1 MANQVPIIID
11 EISEDLLQV
20 KLKEKEIDYPYFFWQ
35 FSQHILKSIDN
46 LEVVSGEDSLVIQF
60 NPLLQ
65 DRVEIKEEI
74 YKLNESID
82 VPVKNKLKESIT
94 VPVCYDDEFALD
106 MSHILNH
113 AGLSRSEVIGE
124 HCHRDYEVKMIGFTP
139 GFVYLGELS
148 EKIKLPRLTNPRPF
162 VPKGSIGIANNRT
175 GIYPIEGPAG
185 WAIIGRTPMNL
196 FDIKRINP
204 FLILPSMELIFEQIT
219 KSEFNAMLKD

>member
-1 MANQVPIIID
+1 MANQVLIIID

-20 KLKEKEIDYPYFFWQ
+20 KLKEIEIDYPYFFWQ
-35 FSQHILKSIDN
+35 LSQHILKSNDN
-46 LEVVSGEDSLVIQF
+46 LEVVPGEDSLVIQF

-82 VPVKNKLKESIT
+82 APVKNKLKESIT

-185 WAIIGRTPMNL
+185 WSIIGRTPMNL

>member
-1 MANQVPIIID
+1 MANQVLIIID

-185 WAIIGRTPMNL
+185 WSIIGRTPMNL

>member
-82 VPVKNKLKESIT
+82 APVKNNLKESIT

-106 MSHILNH
+106 MSHILKH
-113 AGLSRSEVIGE
+113 SGLSRSEVIGE

-185 WAIIGRTPMNL
+185 WSIIGRTPMNL

>member
-20 KLKEKEIDYPYFFWQ
+20 KLKEIEIDYPYFFWQ

-65 DRVEIKEEI
+65 DREEIKEEI

-82 VPVKNKLKESIT
+82 APVKNKLKESIT

-185 WAIIGRTPMNL
+185 WSIIGRTPMNL

>member
-20 KLKEKEIDYPYFFWQ
+20 KLKEIEIDYPYFFWQ
-35 FSQHILKSIDN
+35 LSQHILKSNDN
-46 LEVVSGEDSLVIQF
+46 LEVVPGEDSLVIQF

-82 VPVKNKLKESIT
+82 APIKNKLKGSII
-94 VPVCYDDEFALD
+94 VPVCYDGEFALD
-106 MSHILNH
+106 MKNILNH
-113 AGLSRSEVIGE
+113 TGLSRGEVIGE
-124 HCHRDYEVKMIGFTP
+124 HCHRNYEVRMIGFTP

-162 VPKGSIGIANNRT
+162 VPKGSVGIANNRT
-175 GIYPIEGPAG
+175 GIYPIQGPAG
-185 WAIIGRTPMNL
+185 WSIIGRTPIDL
-196 FDIKRINP
+196 FDIRRINP
-204 FLILPSMELIFEQIT
+204 FLILPRMELIFEQIT

>member
-82 VPVKNKLKESIT
+82 APVKNKLKESIT

-185 WAIIGRTPMNL
+185 WSIIGRTPMNL

>member
-20 KLKEKEIDYPYFFWQ
+20 TLKEIEIDYPYFFWQ
-35 FSQHILKSIDN
+35 FSQHILKSNDN

-82 VPVKNKLKESIT
+82 APVKNNLKESIT

-106 MSHILNH
+106 MSHILKH
-113 AGLSRSEVIGE
+113 SGLSRSEVIGE

-162 VPKGSIGIANNRT
+162 IPKGSIGIANNRT

-185 WAIIGRTPMNL
+185 WSIIGRTPMNL

>member
-20 KLKEKEIDYPYFFWQ
+20 KLKEIEIDYPYFFWQ
-35 FSQHILKSIDN
+35 FSQHILKSNEN

-82 VPVKNKLKESIT
+82 APVKNKLKESIT

-106 MSHILNH
+106 MSHILKH
-113 AGLSRSEVIGE
+113 SGLSRSEVIGE
-124 HCHRDYEVKMIGFTP
+124 HCHRGYEVKMIGFTP

-185 WAIIGRTPMNL
+185 WSIIGRTPMNL
-196 FDIKRINP
+196 FDVKRINP

>member
-20 KLKEKEIDYPYFFWQ
+20 TLKEIEIDYPYFFWQ
-35 FSQHILKSIDN
+35 FSQHILKSNDN

-82 VPVKNKLKESIT
+82 APVKNKLKESIT

-106 MSHILNH
+106 MSHILKH
-113 AGLSRSEVIGE
+113 SGLSRSEVIGE

-162 VPKGSIGIANNRT
+162 IPKGSIGIANNRT

-185 WAIIGRTPMNL
+185 WSIIGRTPMNL
-196 FDIKRINP
+196 FDIKRVNP

>member
-46 LEVVSGEDSLVIQF
+46 LEVVPGEDSLVIQF

-82 VPVKNKLKESIT
+82 APVKNKLKE
-94 VPVCYDDEFALD
+94 
-106 MSHILNH
+106 
-113 AGLSRSEVIGE
+113 
-124 HCHRDYEVKMIGFTP
+124 
-139 GFVYLGELS
+139 
-148 EKIKLPRLTNPRPF
+148 
-162 VPKGSIGIANNRT
+162 
-175 GIYPIEGPAG
+175 
-185 WAIIGRTPMNL
+185 
-196 FDIKRINP
+196 
-204 FLILPSMELIFEQIT
+204 
-219 KSEFNAMLKD
+219 

>member
-46 LEVVSGEDSLVIQF
+46 LEVVSGEDYLVIQF
-60 NPLLQ
+60 NQLLQ

-185 WAIIGRTPMNL
+185 WSIIGRTPMNL

>member
-35 FSQHILKSIDN
+35 FSQHILKSNDN
-46 LEVVSGEDSLVIQF
+46 LEVVPGEDSLVIQF
-60 NPLLQ
+60 NPILQ

-74 YKLNESID
+74 YNLIESID
-82 VPVKNKLKESIT
+82 VRVKNKLEGSIT
-94 VPVCYDDEFALD
+94 IPVCYDDEFALD
-106 MSHILNH
+106 MSQILNH
-113 AGLSRSEVIGE
+113 TGLSRSEVIDE
-124 HCHRDYEVKMIGFTP
+124 HCYKDYEVKMIGFTP

-175 GIYPIEGPAG
+175 GIYPIKGPAG
-185 WAIIGRTPMNL
+185 WSIIGRTPIKL
-196 FDIKRINP
+196 FDTKRADP

>member
-1 MANQVPIIID
+1 MANQVLIIID

-65 DRVEIKEEI
+65 DREEIKEEI

-82 VPVKNKLKESIT
+82 APVKNKLKESIT

-185 WAIIGRTPMNL
+185 WSIIGRTPMNL

>member
-1 MANQVPIIID
+1 MANQVLIIID

-35 FSQHILKSIDN
+35 FSQHILKSNDN

-65 DRVEIKEEI
+65 DREEIKEEI

-82 VPVKNKLKESIT
+82 APVKNKLKESIT

-106 MSHILNH
+106 MSHILKH
-113 AGLSRSEVIGE
+113 SGLSRSEVIGE

-162 VPKGSIGIANNRT
+162 IPKGSIGIANNRT

-185 WAIIGRTPMNL
+185 WSIIGRTPMNL

>member
-65 DRVEIKEEI
+65 DRVDIKEEI

-82 VPVKNKLKESIT
+82 APVKNKLKGSIT

-185 WAIIGRTPMNL
+185 WSIIGRTPMNL

-204 FLILPSMELIFEQIT
+204 FLILPSMELIGKEY
-219 KSEFNAMLKD
+219 

>member
-20 KLKEKEIDYPYFFWQ
+20 KLKEIEIDYPYFFWQ
-35 FSQHILKSIDN
+35 LSQHILKSNDN
-46 LEVVSGEDSLVIQF
+46 LEVVPGEDSLVIQF

-82 VPVKNKLKESIT
+82 APVKNKLKESIT

-106 MSHILNH
+106 MSHILKH
-113 AGLSRSEVIGE
+113 SGLSRSEVIGE

-185 WAIIGRTPMNL
+185 WSIIGRTPMNL

>member
-11 EISEDLLQV
+11 EISEDLIQV
-20 KLKEKEIDYPYFFWQ
+20 TLKEIEIDYPYFFWQ
-35 FSQHILKSIDN
+35 FSQHILKSNDN

-65 DRVEIKEEI
+65 DRMEIKEEI

-82 VPVKNKLKESIT
+82 APVKNKLKESIT

-106 MSHILNH
+106 MSHILKH
-113 AGLSRSEVIGE
+113 SGLSRSEVIGE

-185 WAIIGRTPMNL
+185 WSIIGRTPMNL

>member
-1 MANQVPIIID
+1 MANQVLIIIE

-82 VPVKNKLKESIT
+82 APVKNKLKGSIT

-113 AGLSRSEVIGE
+113 AGLSRSEVIGK

-185 WAIIGRTPMNL
+185 WSIIGRTPMNL

>member
-20 KLKEKEIDYPYFFWQ
+20 KLKEIEIDYPYFFWQ

-46 LEVVSGEDSLVIQF
+46 LEVVPGEDSLVIQF

-65 DRVEIKEEI
+65 DRVDIKEEI

-82 VPVKNKLKESIT
+82 APVKNKLKESIT

-124 HCHRDYEVKMIGFTP
+124 HCHRDYEVRMIGFTP

-185 WAIIGRTPMNL
+185 WSIIGRTPMNL

-204 FLILPSMELIFEQIT
+204 FLILPRMELIFEQIT

>member
-1 MANQVPIIID
+1 MANQVLIIID

-46 LEVVSGEDSLVIQF
+46 LEVVPGEDSLVIQF

-82 VPVKNKLKESIT
+82 APVKNKLKESIT

-185 WAIIGRTPMNL
+185 WSIIGRTPMNL

>member
-1 MANQVPIIID
+1 MANQVLIIID

-46 LEVVSGEDSLVIQF
+46 LEVVPGEDSLVIQF

-82 VPVKNKLKESIT
+82 APVKNKLKESIT

-106 MSHILNH
+106 MSHILKH
-113 AGLSRSEVIGE
+113 SGLSRSEVIGE

-185 WAIIGRTPMNL
+185 WSIIGRTPMNL

>member
-1 MANQVPIIID
+1 MANQVLIIID

-82 VPVKNKLKESIT
+82 APVKNKLKESIT

-185 WAIIGRTPMNL
+185 WSIIGRTPMNL